1 MNTFLKIATSI
12 SKAAMKYENMIKMGD
27 FTIDIKNKGLGYSK
41 LDTFATYSTLQT
53 KFIRKHV

>member
-27 FTIDIKNKGLGYSK
+27 LAIDIKNKGLGYSK
-41 LDTFATYSTLQT
+41 LDTFATFSTLQT
-53 KFIRKHV
+53 